1 MMMHNTE
8 TQRRQEHRKLF
19 DQMCI
24 SPYFLA
30 LYNANDDNSEEAWKH
45 SMANFFFFCCIVI
58 FTPDRNET
66 SCIVKEDLEF
76 LIILL
81 LHCRFTGHHLT
92 IS

>member
-19 DQMCI
+19 AQIFI

-45 SMANFFFFCCIVI
+45 SMADFFFCCIV
-58 FTPDRNET
+58 FCTPDKNET

-81 LHCRFTGHHLT
+81 LLCRFTGHHLT